1 MIRKWDIKSKE
12 VNDACV
18 NEIITRIQEAD
29 DLDSIGIIAAQDII
43 DIVLEH
49 AAPEIY
55 NAALNDATK
64 VVTEKV
70 QDIEYGI
77 EELKSV

>member
-12 VNDACV
+12 INDKCV

-29 DLDSIGIIAAQDII
+29 DIESIGMIAAQDII
-43 DIVLEH
+43 DIVLEN
-49 AAPEIY
+49 AGPDIY
-55 NAALNDATK
+55 NTALNDVSR
-64 VVTEKV
+64 VVSEKT

-77 EELKSV
+77 EELKQR